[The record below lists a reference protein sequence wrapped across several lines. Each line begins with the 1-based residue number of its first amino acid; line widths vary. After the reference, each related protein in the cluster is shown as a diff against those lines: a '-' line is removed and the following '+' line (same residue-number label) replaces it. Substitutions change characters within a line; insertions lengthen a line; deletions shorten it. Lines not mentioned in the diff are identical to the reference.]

1 MIENQPMFMRQLIYE
16 NYLPYLPTKFKVQFS
31 EVMLLG
37 GGFEAVWWGAL
48 AFAMFRAYRYRKVE
62 TTLK

>member
-1 MIENQPMFMRQLIYE
+1 MF
-16 NYLPYLPTKFKVQFS
+16 
-31 EVMLLG
+31 LG

-48 AFAMFRAYRYRKVE
+48 AFTMFRAYRYRKVE

>member
-1 MIENQPMFMRQLIYE
+1 
-16 NYLPYLPTKFKVQFS
+16 
-31 EVMLLG
+31 MLLG
-37 GGFEAVWWGAL
+37 GGFEAVWWGAF